1 MPKNRHSRKLTFLPR
16 VNKVETAS
24 NRKAQMKS
32 LSSRMIQLKEE
43 CKCFS
48 TALPI
53 VILKECNEGQDLL
66 QSLPPFYIQPMSSY
80 LSYLST
86 S

>member
-1 MPKNRHSRKLTFLPR
+1 
-16 VNKVETAS
+16 
-24 NRKAQMKS
+24 MKS
-32 LSSRMIQLKEE
+32 LSSRIIQLKEE

-53 VILKECNEGQDLL
+53 EILKECNEGQDLL